1 MARIGLLNICKLPGM
16 SSHEVV
22 ACVRR
27 IAGMK
32 RVGHTGTLDPVAAG
46 VLPIC
51 LGNATRLAEYI
62 AAGPKT
68 YRAEFLFGLGTDSH
82 DMEGQ
87 ISARLDASA
96 LTAETVAAALPGLTG
111 TFPQRP
117 PAHSA
122 VQVGGMRSYDLARRG
137 EEVELPSR
145 VVTVYDFT
153 AVDFLPGP
161 QARLLADMT
170 VSKGTYI
177 RALARD
183 LGAAVGM
190 PAMLSFL
197 ARLQVGDCRL
207 ADALTLDEVAA
218 AAEVDNLDACI
229 RTPDSALTH
238 IPALTIPATAAKYR
252 LGVVHTMDGDPG
264 LYRVYQ
270 RGYFLG
276 LGQLEEGRLRPV
288 VNLYPLHIDGVYL
301 NE

>member
-1 MARIGLLNICKLPGM
+1 MERLGLVNICKLPGM

-22 ACVRR
+22 ARVRR

-62 AAGPKT
+62 AEGPKT

-87 ISARLDASA
+87 VVARADASG
-96 LTAETVAAALPGLTG
+96 LTADAVAAALPGLSG
-111 TFPQRP
+111 TYPQRP

-122 VQVGGMRSYDLARRG
+122 VQVGGIRAYDLVRRG
-137 EEVELPSR
+137 HDVELKPR
-145 VVTVYDFT
+145 VVTVYTFT
-153 AVDFLPGP
+153 AVAFTPGP
-161 QARLLADMT
+161 QARLLADLT

-183 LGAAVGM
+183 LGDAVGV

-197 ARLQVGDCRL
+197 GRLQVGDCLL

-218 AAEVDNLDACI
+218 AADAGALDACI

-252 LGVVHTMDGDPG
+252 LGVVQTMDGEPG
-264 LYRVYQ
+264 LYRIYQ
-270 RGYFLG
+270 RGYFMG
-276 LGQLEEGRLRPV
+276 LGRLEEGRLRPV
-288 VNLYPLHIDGVYL
+288 VNLYPLPGDDAYL
-301 NE
+301 P